1 MKKILLS
8 CVVVLSMLV
17 ACKDKDAKAGKL
29 DKKTYK
35 EQKENLLD
43 KEKKSPKEF
52 LTIEGTDKRN
62 FWGQTVYKGIIH
74 NSASICSYKDVR
86 VKLLYYKTDGTL
98 VTNHEEQFDETVKP
112 GDDIE
117 FKAKYKT
124 PKGTDS
130 VAASIMS
137 AVAVSN

>member
-1 MKKILLS
+1 MEKTLLA
-8 CVVVLSMLV
+8 CVVVLAMLV
-17 ACKDKDAKAGKL
+17 ACKNKDADANKL

-62 FWGQTVYKGIIH
+62 FWGQTVFKGVIH
-74 NSASICSYKDVR
+74 NSASICSYKNVR

-124 PKGTDS
+124 PRGTDS

-137 AVAVSN
+137 AVAE